1 MGAPRAGKGQRMN
14 TRPNPYVGPRSFR
27 TGEKLFGRSRETAE
41 LIDLLIAERIVLMS
55 SPSGAG
61 KSSLINAGVIPQMR
75 GHGFN
80 VFPPMRVGRS
90 LPSDVVLPQQGNR
103 FVVSLLLSI
112 EEAQEHRLPVDT
124 LTRMTFEDYLTRCKE
139 MDRSTDSDL
148 LVFDQFEEILTIDPG
163 QRTAKQEFFEQVG
176 RALRNRTRWALFATR
191 EEYVAALLPYG
202 RSIPTRFATTFR
214 LDLLSK
220 AAATEAICEPA
231 REAGVAFDREAV
243 ESLERF
249 LSLIRVQQPDGTTTE
264 EPGDYIEPVQL
275 QVVCR
280 RLWDTLPA
288 DATTISAEHVRTVG
302 QVERALADYYEDVI
316 ATAAHVSGG
325 GERAIREWVG
335 NALITPS
342 GIRGEVM
349 QTPKASRGLDNAVI
363 AKLVDGYLVREDKR
377 RGNTWY
383 ELAHDRLIEP
393 VKTSNAAW
401 FDKNL
406 HPMQRQAELWEREG
420 KPERLLLRGPDLKA
434 AESWAVANDAFM
446 VDLEKDLL
454 ERSAKQRKADRVKRG
469 ALIFFVS
476 ALAIL
481 TVFSL
486 YQRSEA
492 VNQRREAIE
501 QRNAALLTQSRH
513 LSDLAAGQLEAKDA
527 VAEMLVAL
535 AGLPDYGPTP
545 RSGSGRPQR
554 PYLPALEGR
563 LYEGYL
569 GNHERIVLSGHKDS
583 VLSAVFSP
591 DGRRIA
597 TGSADQSVR
606 VWDAVTGKLLT
617 EITDHDGA
625 VSSVAFTPD
634 GTRIVSGSGDTMM
647 RSFDALT
654 GRMISEFKENT
665 GGILGVAVSADGSR
679 IVSGSDDG
687 TARVWDA
694 GTGRPI
700 SLLSGH
706 SGPVNSV
713 SISGDGAV
721 VVTGSGDA
729 TARVW
734 NAATGKPSDFV
745 ARHMLAISS
754 VALSADAKR
763 FVTGSVD
770 KTIRVWD
777 ASTGKLVAPMIDTD
791 QPVSSIAFE
800 AADTHI
806 IAGLGDGTVRVWDAA
821 TGLETAR
828 MTGHRKAITSVGISP
843 EGTQLVSGSGDGTA
857 RIWSMAV
864 GADSVILK
872 HDGSVSAVAISPEG
886 AKVVTASSDKTRIW
900 DGRSGKVVSVLDGH
914 GADVSSV
921 AISPDASLIVTGSSD
936 KTASIWDAMTGKTV
950 RELPGHDGPV
960 ISVAISADAQ
970 RIATGSEDTT
980 ARIWNAKTGTPI
992 ATLGPLVGR
1001 VTSVAFS
1008 PSGDRVATGAGTTA
1022 RIWDTTTGKQI
1033 GNPRRHTLQVLAVA
1047 ISPDGRLLASG
1058 GREPRILIGQLGAK
1072 AEPSFL
1078 KGHAG
1083 AVTSIAFSGDGA
1095 RIIAGSDNGRL
1106 YVWETASGELIDSV
1120 RMDSEAI
1127 LGMAI
1132 AAKGAR
1138 FVMRSNGDTVRIS
1151 PFFDNTTSLV
1161 DQAKNTVPRCLTVAQ
1176 MNTFHLGAIPPRWC
1190 ITGSGREQETDS
1202 AKWQPRWPY
1211 DTPEWRQWLGATDR
1225 GEQLAPPEM

>member
-1 MGAPRAGKGQRMN
+1 
-14 TRPNPYVGPRSFR
+14 
-27 TGEKLFGRSRETAE
+27 
-41 LIDLLIAERIVLMS
+41 
-55 SPSGAG
+55 
-61 KSSLINAGVIPQMR
+61 
-75 GHGFN
+75 
-80 VFPPMRVGRS
+80 MRVSRS
-90 LPSDVVLPQQGNR
+90 LPSDVALPPQSNR
-103 FVVSLLLSI
+103 FVVSALLSI
-112 EEAQEHRLPVDT
+112 EEAQEHRLPVDA
-124 LTRMTFEDYLTRCKE
+124 LTRMTFEDYLTHCQE
-139 MDRSTDSDL
+139 VDPSTDSVL
-148 LVFDQFEEILTIDPG
+148 LVFDQFEEILTVDPG
-163 QRTAKQEFFEQVG
+163 QRAAKLEFFDQLG

-231 REAGVAFDREAV
+231 REAGVAFDPDAV
-243 ESLERF
+243 EALERF
-249 LSLIRVQQPDGTTTE
+249 LSLVRVQQPDGITTE

-302 QVERALADYYEDVI
+302 QVERALSDYYEDVV
-316 ATAAHVSGG
+316 AAAARVPGG
-325 GERAIREWVG
+325 GERAIREWVE
-335 NALITPS
+335 NALITPN

-349 QTPKASRGLDNAVI
+349 QTPKASGGLDNAVI
-363 AKLVDGYLVREDKR
+363 AKLVDGYLIREDKR

-393 VKTSNAAW
+393 VRTSNAAW
-401 FDKNL
+401 FEKNL
-406 HPMQRQAELWEREG
+406 HAMQRQAELWEREG

-434 AESWAVANDAFM
+434 AESWAVANGAAM
-446 VDLEKDLL
+446 IEVEKDLL
-454 ERSAKQRKADRVKRG
+454 ERSAKQRKSDRVKRG
-469 ALIFFVS
+469 ALVFFVS

-486 YQRSEA
+486 YQRNEA
-492 VNQRREAIE
+492 VNQRKDAIE

-513 LSDLAAGQLEAKDA
+513 LSDLAASQLEAADPVTA
-527 VAEMLVAL
+527 MLVAL
-535 AGLPDYGPTP
+535 AGLPDYGPAP
-545 RSGSGRPQR
+545 RSGGGRPQR

-569 GNHERIVLSGHKDS
+569 GDHERIVLSGHKDA

-606 VWDAVTGKLLT
+606 VWDAITGKMLT
-617 EITDHDGA
+617 EITEHDGA
-625 VSSVAFTPD
+625 VGSVAFMPD

-647 RSFDALT
+647 RSFDAQT

-694 GTGRPI
+694 STGRQI

-713 SISGDGAV
+713 SISRDGAV

-734 NAATGKPSDFV
+734 DVATGKSTHIV
-745 ARHMLAISS
+745 MQHTLAISS

-763 FVTGSVD
+763 FVTGSSD
-770 KTIRVWD
+770 ETIRVWD
-777 ASTGKLVAPMIDTD
+777 ASTGESLAPMIDTG
-791 QPVSSIAFE
+791 QPVSSVAFD
-800 AADTHI
+800 AAGTHI
-806 IAGLGDGTVRVWDAA
+806 VSGLGDGTVRVWDAA

-828 MTGHRKAITSVGISP
+828 MTGHDKGITSVGISP
-843 EGTQLVSGSGDGTA
+843 EGTQLVSGSGDKTA
-857 RIWSMAV
+857 RIWSMAA
-864 GADSVILK
+864 GADSVILNL
-872 HDGSVSAVAISPEG
+872 DTSVSAVAISPDG
-886 AKVVTASSDKTRIW
+886 AKVVTGSSDKARIW
-900 DGRSGKVVSVLDGH
+900 DGKSGKIVAILDGH
-914 GADVSSV
+914 GAEVSSV
-921 AISPDASLIVTGSSD
+921 AISRDASMIVTGSSD
-936 KTASIWDAMTGKTV
+936 KTARIWDATTAETV
-950 RELPGHDGPV
+950 RELVGHDGPV
-960 ISVAISADAQ
+960 ICVAISADGQ
-970 RIATGSEDTT
+970 RIATGSDDAT
-980 ARIWNAKTGTPI
+980 ARIWDVKTGATI

-1001 VTSVAFS
+1001 VTGVAFS

-1022 RIWDTTTGKQI
+1022 RIWDTATGQQI
-1033 GNPRRHTLQVLAVA
+1033 GDARTHALPVRAVA

-1058 GREPRILIGQLGAK
+1058 GRESRIRIWQLA
-1072 AEPSFL
+1072 AVTEPSFL
-1078 KGHAG
+1078 KEHAG
-1083 AVTSIAFSGDGA
+1083 AVTNIAFSDDGA
-1095 RIIAGSDNGRL
+1095 RIIAGSDDGRL
-1106 YVWETASGELIDSV
+1106 YEWETATGELIGAV
-1120 RMDSEAI
+1120 KMYSEAI
-1127 LGMAI
+1127 SGMAI

-1138 FVMRSNGDTVRIS
+1138 VATRSNDNTARIS
-1151 PFFDNTTSLV
+1151 PFFDKTTSLV
-1161 DQAKNTVPRCLTVAQ
+1161 DQAKNTVPRCLTTAQ

-1202 AKWQPRWPY
+1202 TKWQPRWPY
-1211 DTPEWRQWLGATDR
+1211 DTPEWRQWLSATDR
-1225 GEQLAPPEM
+1225 GGQLAPPEM